1 MGASPG
7 FHERFAFS
15 PMLRVQPETGSG
27 ARRLRVQKNRGEEF
41 LRIPL
46 LGSLFSPWPHT
57 HYQKP
62 EREFSNGLLDYP
74 FALSPETAG
83 LGTSPLGTVGFGT
96 VALIGTVEGA
106 SA

>member
-1 MGASPG
+1 MSRWRKP
-7 FHERFAFS
+7 RFS
-15 PMLRVQPETGSG
+15 RTLRVQPETGSG